1 MTASDFHGKPVVAES
16 VKHLDA
22 DVIVEVLSRHGV
34 NVSEAAV
41 ELGVASADLRRLLWA
56 RPQLVDAAAEIEEQ
70 RLDLAERNIYQAL
83 KSSDGRERLAASM
96 FVIRNSHRSRKR
108 GWITSSTSAAELS
121 ASANADQPRTITFRW
136 RGSDDELATT
146 TFERDGQAFEVPKYG
161 GGSEPIDGE
170 VLKSPVLLSI
180 LSRLSRHRPNPLG
193 PRPGR
198 PCSLF
203 GRDHIRPR
211 RWWRT
216 DTNLGLRRSQRLSSG
231 ESRRTI
237 HSRSRGDGCLGAD
250 TADLAMIFASS
261 SASEQSEHG
270 PQQTNTA
277 WRSGD
282 EDTRTVMTSA
292 TPRQLSASG
301 CALSA
306 RRRPRSDGAR
316 VTKPSNTRPAQ
327 SLRTRTE
334 ILAMGNYENSARSC
348 CSPRCT
354 IV

>member
-136 RGSDDELATT
+136 RGSDDESATT

-170 VLKSPVLLSI
+170 VLKSPVLIEHTEPPEPPPAEPIGS
-180 LSRLSRHRPNPLG
+180 PPGPPLLPVWPG
-193 PRPGR
+193 PHPPPPLVANRYQPWSPPKPAPQQR
-198 PCSLF
+198 REPE
-203 GRDHIRPR
+203 DHPQPEPWR
-211 RWWRT
+211 RM
-216 DTNLGLRRSQRLSSG
+216 
-231 ESRRTI
+231 
-237 HSRSRGDGCLGAD
+237 SRGGY
-250 TADLAMIFASS
+250 
-261 SASEQSEHG
+261 
-270 PQQTNTA
+270 
-277 WRSGD
+277 R
-282 EDTRTVMTSA
+282 
-292 TPRQLSASG
+292 
-301 CALSA
+301 
-306 RRRPRSDGAR
+306 
-316 VTKPSNTRPAQ
+316 
-327 SLRTRTE
+327 
-334 ILAMGNYENSARSC
+334 
-348 CSPRCT
+348 
-354 IV
+354 